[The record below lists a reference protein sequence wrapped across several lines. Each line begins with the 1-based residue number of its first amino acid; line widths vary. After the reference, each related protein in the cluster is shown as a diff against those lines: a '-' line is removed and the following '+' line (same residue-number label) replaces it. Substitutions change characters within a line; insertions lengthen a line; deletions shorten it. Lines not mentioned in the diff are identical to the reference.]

1 VSLPLPP
8 VPPLP
13 SAPQAWLRTL
23 REWWA
28 GWRQVI
34 HFGAQVLVLAISPSS
49 YRRSQRQRIVHAIY
63 HATVPMLPSFTVI
76 AAVIALIIIR
86 IVLATA
92 LSYGLTRYA
101 LDVLVRTLVLELI
114 PLSAAI
120 FAALRYAFAAGEQV
134 RAMRLQGRFESELA
148 AGRDPTRDTVLP
160 RAAAGLFAV
169 ITLAA
174 VSGVITMVLTYVS
187 VYGFALWGLPGFTR
201 TVGHVF
207 NPVIVLI
214 FSLKTF
220 FLGMAVAIVPM
231 VPTPREGSGEAGV
244 LHVDVTR
251 LARLLAVA
259 LLIEMVSLVGNY
271 Y

>member
-1 VSLPLPP
+1 MPIKPTLPLSTNP
-8 VPPLP
+8 
-13 SAPQAWLRTL
+13 WLRTL
-23 REWWA
+23 LVWWG

-34 HFGAQVLVLAISPSS
+34 HFGAQIMVLSLSPSS
-49 YRRSQRQRIVHAIY
+49 YRRVQRHRIVQAMY
-63 HATVPMLPSFTVI
+63 QATMPMLASFTVI
-76 AAVIALIIIR
+76 SAIVALVVIR

-114 PLSAAI
+114 PLSAAL
-120 FAALRYAFAAGEQV
+120 FAALRYAMPAGEPV
-134 RAMRLQGRFESELA
+134 RMMRLRGQFESLLS
-148 AGRDPTRDTVLP
+148 AGQDPTRDTVLP
-160 RAAAGLFAV
+160 QAAAGMFAV

-174 VSGVITMVLTYVS
+174 VSSAITLVLAYLS
-187 VYGFALWGLPGFTR
+187 VYGFSTWGLAAFTR

-214 FSLKTF
+214 FGLKTL
-220 FLGMAVAIVPM
+220 FLSLAVAIIPM
-231 VPTPREGSGEAGV
+231 VPTPPESQLGGGQGNA
-244 LHVDVTR
+244 DITR
-251 LARLLAVA
+251 LARLLAVV